1 MLKIIQKYGGIVMD
15 FGTVSTL
22 ITSVGFPIVACIGMG
37 WYVKAQ
43 TDAYRDDVK
52 DMRKEYKED
61 IKSVT
66 EALNNNTLAIQ
77 RLVDKLDLDD
87 DKK

>member
-1 MLKIIQKYGGIVMD
+1 MELNAIG
-15 FGTVSTL
+15 TL
-22 ITSVGFPIVACIGMG
+22 ITSVGFPIVACIFMA
-37 WYVKAQ
+37 WYVNSQ
-43 TDAYRDDVK
+43 TKAYRDDVK
-52 DMRKEYKED
+52 ELQKEYKED

-77 RLVDKLDLDD
+77 RLVDKLDVDI